1 MGNDPLKE
9 YKYKEKLELPK
20 VEPESE
26 VQKINCPSCGNPVSA
41 DNLNI
46 QTNIAKC
53 TNCDG
58 IFSIGEQVEKLSN
71 QNKISQEILRPEGVE
86 LTYFQDELDISVEQ
100 PWGTFEQIFMSFFP
114 FFLIMITSAFVEG
127 ISPSPIA
134 KAGLITIWLA
144 SIIGYFAYFF
154 IRKKH
159 KIYFHIDDQYLSIE
173 RRPKKFIKDKKF
185 AIQDIDQVYIKS
197 IVSSSGAKGAGIFMI
212 VNDAKGQKKV
222 ELIKKVSSRTKA
234 KFIEQE
240 IEKYLG
246 IKDRRVPD
254 EEI

>member
-144 SIIGYFAYFF
+144 SIIGYFCLLYTSPSP
-154 IRKKH
+154 R
-159 KIYFHIDDQYLSIE
+159 DRTRS
-173 RRPKKFIKDKKF
+173 RMP
-185 AIQDIDQVYIKS
+185 
-197 IVSSSGAKGAGIFMI
+197 SSA
-212 VNDAKGQKKV
+212 
-222 ELIKKVSSRTKA
+222 
-234 KFIEQE
+234 
-240 IEKYLG
+240 
-246 IKDRRVPD
+246 
-254 EEI
+254 

>member
-20 VEPESE
+20 VELESE
-26 VQKINCPSCGNPVSA
+26 VQKINCPSCANPVSA

-53 TNCDG
+53 NHCEG
-58 IFSIGEQVEKLSN
+58 IFSIDKYVEKLSN
-71 QNKISQEILRPEGVE
+71 QNNFSQEILRPEGVE

-100 PWGTFEQIFMSFFP
+100 PWGDFEKIFMSLFP
-114 FFLIMITSAFVEG
+114 FFLIMITSGFVEG
-127 ISPSPIA
+127 FSPTPIA
-134 KAGLITIWLA
+134 KAGLITIWIA

-154 IRKKH
+154 IRKRH

-173 RRPKKFIKDKKF
+173 RRPRKFIKDKKF
-185 AIQDIDQVYIKS
+185 PIQEIDQVYIKS

-212 VNDAKGQKKV
+212 VNDVKGQKKV
-222 ELIKKVSSRTKA
+222 ELIKSVSSRTKA

-246 IKDRRVPD
+246 ITDRRVPD